1 MNESRPPSSLPGVR
15 YGAIVRHADQRGSFR
30 ELWRAGDFPDEPFVQ
45 ANLSTSAAGV
55 LRGLHLHQRQD
66 DLWIVAEGRAFV
78 ALVDLRP
85 MLDGTGS
92 TTSAI
97 NKPTPT
103 QAAKTPPCLIHGVGS
118 DNNGTPS
125 ASTITNK
132 IVKHAISTTTVSKYR
147 FICLSFSLRSLRIS
161 ASSALKDKLKR
172 RERRERRDTQRSQR
186 NLIQ

>member
-85 MLDGTGS
+85 MLDGTRQRPAHRDPRAAAPTSGS
-92 TTSAI
+92 SSRPAS
-97 NKPTPT
+97 PT
-103 QAAKTPPCLIHGVGS
+103 
-118 DNNGTPS
+118 
-125 ASTITNK
+125 
-132 IVKHAISTTTVSKYR
+132 
-147 FICLSFSLRSLRIS
+147 
-161 ASSALKDKLKR
+161 ASS
-172 RERRERRDTQRSQR
+172 RSTR
-186 NLIQ
+186 SSSSTW